1 VWTEEREGE
10 REMRERRDGEIRGGE
25 VFTLLG
31 VNVVTGGL
39 NYICLL
45 PLHRVDRV
53 KRGRERKERWKSS
66 TGISFGN

>member
-1 VWTEEREGE
+1 MDRGERGRKRNEREKGW
-10 REMRERRDGEIRGGE
+10 RDKGGE